1 MNGSFHCT
9 KTNKND
15 SKISQWRLLLV
26 KLLGVVNVVIKIV
39 VECPAHG
46 PKVAIKNKGLC
57 QYMEHYS
64 HFFGLPVSAFSTL
77 VLSFE
82 FYIIETKIFT
92 TISVRIPR
100 QACWTETG
108 RPNK

>member
-1 MNGSFHCT
+1 MET
-9 KTNKND
+9 T
-15 SKISQWRLLLV
+15 ISQIIGSGQCCDKNSCRV
-26 KLLGVVNVVIKIV
+26 SS
-39 VECPAHG
+39 